1 MRSVPIPELYRSLHT
16 YLLQRIPDECD
27 TRLTN
32 LIFLMMGI
40 FQAGSVQL
48 NLIARKTPI
57 RAKKL
62 SIVKRMARFLDNPA
76 VRVRDWYHPFA
87 TLLLH
92 AAANAGQVHLIID
105 ASKVAFGFR
114 LVMVSLAYQRRSL
127 PIAWTWLLGS
137 RGHSSTATQ
146 VKLLDYVWRLLPAQV
161 KVSVVGDSEFG
172 HPLLLENLRFWGWDY
187 ALRQP
192 GDHLVMLHGTGKWQR
207 IDSLELRKGHPV
219 WVGHLLLT
227 RASPYPTHLVLYW
240 HPGEP
245 RPWLLATNLFDPR
258 AVLRLYRRR
267 MWIEEMFGD
276 MKKHG
281 FDLEASHLRHF
292 LRLSRLTLAV
302 CLLYLWL
309 VALAEHVITH
319 RLTDEID
326 RTDRR
331 DLSLFRLG
339 WDFLERRLALFD
351 PIPSVSVPNFCLMSG
366 G

>member
-1 MRSVPIPELYRSLHT
+1 MRSVPIPHLYRSLHV
-16 YLLQRIPDECD
+16 YLLQRIPDGCD
-27 TRLTN
+27 TRLAN
-32 LIFLMMGI
+32 LIFLMMGM
-40 FQAGSVQL
+40 FQGRSVQL

-57 RAKKL
+57 RAQKL
-62 SIVKRMARFLDNPA
+62 SIVKRLARFLDNPK
-76 VRVRDWYHPFA
+76 VRVGQWYHPFA
-87 TLLLH
+87 EGLLH
-92 AAANAGQVHLIID
+92 AAAQAGAVHLIID

-127 PIAWTWLLGS
+127 PIAWTWCLGS

-146 VKLLDYVWRLLPAQV
+146 VKLLNYVYRLLPPHSQV
-161 KVSVVGDSEFG
+161 ALVGDSEFG
-172 HPLLLENLRFWGWDY
+172 NPLLIENLRFWGWDY
-187 ALRQP
+187 ALRQA
-192 GDHLVMLHGTGKWQR
+192 GDNLVMLRGTGRWQR
-207 IDSLELRKGHPV
+207 IDQLNLLKGQLLWIGRV
-219 WVGHLLLT
+219 LLT

-240 HPGEP
+240 QPGEVK
-245 RPWLLATNLFDPR
+245 PWFLATNLLDPR
-258 AVLRLYRRR
+258 ASLRLYRRR

-309 VALAEHVITH
+309 VALAEHVILDC
-319 RLTDEID
+319 LTNEVD
-326 RTDRR
+326 RADRR

-339 WDFLERRLALFD
+339 WDFLERRLALCD
-351 PIPSVSVPNFCLMSG
+351 PIPSVFVPNFCFMSG